1 MGKNLKLRKITHYL
15 QGWCFARTTTYK
27 PKKQEILKRT
37 PSIRILLYKHC
48 DTAFINMCIAKI
60 LKESEKWFCVSK
72 KSLKMA
78 ERKMWN
84 DSDN

>member
-15 QGWCFARTTTYK
+15 HGWGFARTAAYK
-27 PKKQEILKRT
+27 PKMQKFLNRT

-48 DTAFINMCIAKI
+48 DTAIINVYIVKI
-60 LKESEKWFCVSK
+60 LKESNRWFCVCT

-78 ERKMWN
+78 ECKMWN